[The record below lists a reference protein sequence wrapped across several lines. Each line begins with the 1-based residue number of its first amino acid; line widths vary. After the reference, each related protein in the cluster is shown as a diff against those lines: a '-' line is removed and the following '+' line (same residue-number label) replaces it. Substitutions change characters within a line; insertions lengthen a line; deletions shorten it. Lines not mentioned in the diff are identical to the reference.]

1 MKKNSKIVVIAVVL
15 LVLIAGGVGLYYVNS
30 PKTANTVQKTQTT
43 SSDEKVT
50 FSNSGKEVS
59 YVGQDGKTAL
69 DVLKSLTSVDTKES
83 TYGTMVVG
91 IHGVK
96 AEDGKNYW
104 SFYVNGA
111 YANEGAGTFK
121 TKAADVITWKLEAI
135 TQ

>member
-1 MKKNSKIVVIAVVL
+1 MKKNSKIILTAAALV
-15 LVLIAGGVGLYYVNS
+15 VLIAGGVGLYYASS
-30 PKTANTVQKTQTT
+30 PKTADTVKTQTA
-43 SSDEKVT
+43 SSDAKVE
-50 FSNSGKEVS
+50 FANNGQEVS

-69 DVLKSLTSVDTKES
+69 DVLKSLTNVDTKES

-96 AEDGKNYW
+96 AEEGKNYW

-111 YANEGAGTFK
+111 YANEGAGTYK
-121 TKAADVITWKLEAI
+121 TKSTEAITWKLEAI